1 MDSHKTIYVGNNF
14 ISLSV
19 GEVDLKVELD
29 KRGRLVIPAEIR
41 EELPSRTLI
50 LRKLEDRI
58 ELIPLPDPRSLKG
71 KYPIEGSLEEI
82 EELQEKRLLE
92 RG

>member
-1 MDSHKTIYVGNNF
+1 M
-14 ISLSV
+14 
-19 GEVDLKVELD
+19 EVKVELD

-41 EELPSRTLI
+41 EGLPSRMLI

-58 ELIPLPDPRSLKG
+58 ELIPLPDPRTLKG
-71 KYPIEGSLEEI
+71 KYRIEGSLEEI
-82 EELQEKRLLE
+82 EELQERRLLE